1 MWQTNTKPSQ
11 CLNDR
16 KSGPG
21 STWLNR
27 HKSQCLGKFG
37 RFITVIKRCSAKV
50 FFSLPT
56 KNSEMGRALSGHRSA
71 KHVETGSSEV
81 VKIW

>member
-21 STWLNR
+21 STWF
-27 HKSQCLGKFG
+27 KQAQISVPWKIG